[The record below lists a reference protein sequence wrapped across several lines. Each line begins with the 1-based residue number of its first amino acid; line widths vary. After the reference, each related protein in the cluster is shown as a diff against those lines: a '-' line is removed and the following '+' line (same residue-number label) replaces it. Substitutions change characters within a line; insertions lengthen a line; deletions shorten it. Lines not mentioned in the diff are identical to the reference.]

1 MRGRALTIVRPS
13 IIESTLAEP
22 APGWIEGVKVA
33 DAIILAYARGKTS
46 FFPAKPKE
54 VVDIVPADL
63 VANGI
68 VLASAEALQTAP
80 AMRIYQACTGA
91 TNPITVGRVIDLIQ
105 GESQRNWRQYERL
118 FYNQP
123 KHDFR
128 VVSRPLFL
136 LMLRAMRIGATSWSA
151 VRKLLGAGESPKLE
165 AVRTTQLLALTFSF
179 YTAPRYVFRSDRLQA
194 LAQRFSSEDR
204 ARYSVDTAAIDW
216 QDYLCRIH
224 MAGLNR
230 YALRPRTPKLVE
242 EVSAAPITI

>member
-1 MRGRALTIVRPS
+1 
-13 IIESTLAEP
+13 
-22 APGWIEGVKVA
+22 VKVA

-46 FFPAKPKE
+46 FFPAKPQE

-63 VANGI
+63 VANSI

-91 TNPITVGRVIDLIQ
+91 TNPITVGRVIDLIK

-118 FYNQP
+118 FYNEP

-136 LMLRAMRIGATSWSA
+136 LMLRAMRVGATSWSV

-165 AVRTTQLLALTFSF
+165 ALRTTQL
-179 YTAPRYVFRSDRLQA
+179 
-194 LAQRFSSEDR
+194 
-204 ARYSVDTAAIDW
+204 
-216 QDYLCRIH
+216 
-224 MAGLNR
+224 
-230 YALRPRTPKLVE
+230 
-242 EVSAAPITI
+242 